1 MSSDYLYVGDAIA
14 WSLPGFSWEEAA
26 PVEKHLRPPPSLLL
40 GPVPREFGGWYYGDR
55 QAPSV
60 GLFRIDEVSLQGDRV
75 LRRNDKT
82 VCIEQNGMHP
92 QAIEAAA
99 ATAPATTP
107 ATESRHGEV
116 VLLCGPAYRMYGH
129 WLVDFLPRLHVLTHL
144 GLDLRALAFLLPDD
158 VAPFARQWLRLLGI
172 ADRQVAT
179 YDVRTETCHVAR
191 ALVPTAFRGDGRANT
206 LLAPAARSLAAAVL
220 GTTAAPGHAG
230 ASGTAPT
237 RRLFVSRRNWNNDS
251 RTLTNA
257 AQVEAQLAQDGF
269 EIVYPEE
276 MDIPGQVRMFSE
288 AGLLVGEYG
297 SGLHNSIFCGPNAT
311 VVALRGTAG
320 HPGFLQSGLCAAL
333 GQRMGYV
340 FCGTGDE
347 QGRQRLVL
355 ADEDLALLRSLLAD
369 LSG

>member
-1 MSSDYLYVGDAIA
+1 MTSDYLYMGDAIA

-60 GLFRIDEVSLQGDRV
+60 GLFRISEVSLQGDRV
-75 LRRNDKT
+75 LRRDNKT

-99 ATAPATTP
+99 AAAPAI
-107 ATESRHGEV
+107 ESRHGEV

-144 GLDLRALAFLLPDD
+144 GLDLRTLAYLLPDD
-158 VAPFARQWLRLLGI
+158 IAPFARQWLRLLGI
-172 ADRQVAT
+172 SDHQVTT
-179 YDVRTETCHVAR
+179 YDVHAETCHVAR
-191 ALVPTAFRGDGRANT
+191 ALVPTAFRGDGRANG
-206 LLAPAARSLAAAVL
+206 LLAAACRSFTQAVL
-220 GTTAAPGHAG
+220 GQAG
-230 ASGTAPT
+230 AQEAGT
-237 RRLFVSRRNWNNDS
+237 RRLFVSRRNWGNDS

-257 AQVEAQLAQDGF
+257 LEVEAQLAQDGF
-269 EIVYPEE
+269 EVVYPEE
-276 MDIPGQVRMFSE
+276 MDIPSQVRMFSE
-288 AGLLVGEYG
+288 AGMLGGEYG
-297 SGLHNSIFCGPNAT
+297 SGLHNSIFCSPGAT
-311 VVALRGTAG
+311 VIALRGTAG

-347 QGRQRLVL
+347 EGRQRLVL

>member
-1 MSSDYLYVGDAIA
+1 MTSDYLYVGDAIA

-60 GLFRIDEVSLQGDRV
+60 GLFRISDVSLQGDRV
-75 LRRNDKT
+75 LRRDNRT

-92 QAIEAAA
+92 QAIEAAPA
-99 ATAPATTP
+99 AAP

-116 VLLCGPAYRMYGH
+116 VVLCGPAYRMYGH

-144 GLDLRALAFLLPDD
+144 GLDLRTLSYLLPGDI
-158 VAPFARQWLRLLGI
+158 APFARQWLRLLGI
-172 ADRQVAT
+172 ADHQVTT
-179 YDVRTETCHVAR
+179 YDVGTETCHVAQ

-206 LLAPAARSLAAAVL
+206 LLASAARSLATAVL
-220 GTTAAPGHAG
+220 DTIAVPGHAG
-230 ASGTAPT
+230 MHRDVPP

-257 AQVEAQLAQDGF
+257 AQVEAQLAEDGF

-276 MDIPGQVRMFSE
+276 MSIPDQVRMFSE
-288 AGLLVGEYG
+288 AGIMVGEYG

-369 LSG
+369 LPG

>member
-1 MSSDYLYVGDAIA
+1 MTSDYLYVGDAIA
-14 WSLPGFSWEEAA
+14 WSLPGFSFEEAA
-26 PVEKHLRPPPSLLL
+26 PVEKHLRPSPFLLL
-40 GPVPREFGGWYYGDR
+40 GPVPREFGSWYYGDR

-60 GLFRIDEVSLQGDRV
+60 GLFRIDAVSLRGDRI
-75 LRRNDKT
+75 LCRDGRT

-99 ATAPATTP
+99 PAAAP
-107 ATESRHGEV
+107 ATESRHGEA

-144 GLDLRALAFLLPDD
+144 GLDLRTLAYLLPDD
-158 VAPFARQWLRLLGI
+158 IAPFARAWLRLLGI
-172 ADRQVAT
+172 ADSQVAT

-206 LLAPAARSLAAAVL
+206 LLAAAARSFREAVL
-220 GTTAAPGHAG
+220 GEAG
-230 ASGTAPT
+230 ACVTAT
-237 RRLFVSRRNWNNDS
+237 RRLFVSRRNWGNDS

-257 AQVEAQLAQDGF
+257 RAVEAQLAEDGF

-276 MDIPGQVRMFSE
+276 MGIPDQVRMFSE
-288 AGLLVGEYG
+288 ARMLVGEYG
-297 SGLHNSIFCGPNAT
+297 SGLHNSIFCGPDAT
-311 VVALRGTAG
+311 VIALRGTAG

-347 QGRQRLVL
+347 AGRQRLVL

-369 LSG
+369 QSG

>member
-1 MSSDYLYVGDAIA
+1 MTSDYLYVGDAIA

-60 GLFRIDEVSLQGDRV
+60 GLFRISEVSLQGDRV
-75 LRRNDKT
+75 LRRDNRT

-99 ATAPATTP
+99 PMAAP

-144 GLDLRALAFLLPDD
+144 GLDLRTLAYLLPDD
-158 VAPFARQWLRLLGI
+158 IAPFARQWLRLLGI
-172 ADRQVAT
+172 ADQQVTT
-179 YDVRTETCHVAR
+179 YDACTETCHVAQ

-206 LLAPAARSLAAAVL
+206 LLASAARSLVTAGL
-220 GTTAAPGHAG
+220 GTAATPGHAG
-230 ASGTAPT
+230 MHGNTPP

-257 AQVEAQLAQDGF
+257 VQVEAQLAEDGF

-276 MDIPGQVRMFSE
+276 MSIPDQVRMFSE
-288 AGLLVGEYG
+288 AGMLVGEYG
-297 SGLHNSIFCGPNAT
+297 SGLHNSIFCGPDAT

-347 QGRQRLVL
+347 QGRQRLVM

-369 LSG
+369 LPG